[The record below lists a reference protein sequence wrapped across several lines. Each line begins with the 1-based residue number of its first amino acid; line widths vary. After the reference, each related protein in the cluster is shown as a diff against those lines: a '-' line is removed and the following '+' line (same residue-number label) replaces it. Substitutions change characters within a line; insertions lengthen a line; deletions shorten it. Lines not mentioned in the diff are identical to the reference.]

1 MKTLK
6 LLNKKNLSIIFL
18 IFLGSISQ
26 AEDQPV
32 DIWNIDK
39 KKLDVNSL
47 SKDTVDEVEKKIN
60 VDNEIKFIIDKKTNE
75 QLNRFSIIYFNKVKK
90 NILINEI

>member
-47 SKDTVDEVEKKIN
+47 SKDTVDEVEKKIKQKS
-60 VDNEIKFIIDKKTNE
+60 VTD
-75 QLNRFSIIYFNKVKK
+75 IYNMQSQKK
-90 NILINEI
+90 NKSNRA

>member
-6 LLNKKNLSIIFL
+6 LLNKKNLSIIIL

-47 SKDTVDEVEKKIN
+47 SKDTVDEVEKKI
-60 VDNEIKFIIDKKTNE
+60 KFNNDIFTIVCSVCN
-75 QLNRFSIIYFNKVKK
+75 
-90 NILINEI
+90 